1 MQNNKWLYLS
11 LVFALLIAGFI
22 IGWTTKPVGKQGEL
36 YSIKIQDTLKT
47 TSVQYKIVPGS
58 DYNIDS
64 LITVINQF
72 WKDSLKNMYG
82 KGLFEAKYSKEDAQ
96 GKREYTL
103 ASRIPIDP
111 ESQLIVDE
119 DLKIPKRTLS
129 LLAVINTSLVG
140 SVGLKYY
147 MIDSKCISL
156 SGIFSGDYL
165 INKKSWSPCGKLELE
180 MRFPGLK

>member
-11 LVFALLIAGFI
+11 LVFALLIIGFI
-22 IGWTTKPVGKQGEL
+22 IGWTTKPTGTQKES
-36 YSIKIQDTLKT
+36 YSIKIHDTLKT
-47 TSVQYKIVPGS
+47 TSVQYKIVPDT

-72 WKDSLKNMYG
+72 WKDSLKNLYG
-82 KGLFEAKYSKEDAQ
+82 KGLFQAKYSKEDAQ

-103 ASRIPIDP
+103 SSRIPLDP

-119 DLKIPKRTLS
+119 SFVFPKKTLGII
-129 LLAVINTSLVG
+129 AGINTGLVG

-147 MIDSKCISL
+147 IHDSKHFSFT
-156 SGIFSGDYL
+156 GIVSGDYL
-165 INKKSWSPCGKLELE
+165 LDKKFWQPCARIELE
-180 MRFPGLK
+180 YRFY

>member
-1 MQNNKWLYLS
+1 MQKDNILWWTM
-11 LVFALLIAGFI
+11 VIALLLTGFI
-22 IGWTTKPVGKQGEL
+22 VGWTTKPTETIKDP
-36 YSIKIQDTLKT
+36 YAIKIHDTLKT
-47 TSVQYKIVPGS
+47 TSVQYKIIPDA

-64 LITVINQF
+64 LITTINQF

-82 KGLFEAKYSKEDAQ
+82 KGLFESKFSKSDAL
-96 GKREYTL
+96 GTRSYTL

-111 ESQLIVDE
+111 ESQLIIDE

-129 LLAVINTSLVG
+129 LLAGINTSLVG

-165 INKKSWSPCGKLELE
+165 INKKSWTPNARIELE
-180 MRFPGLK
+180 ILY

>member
-1 MQNNKWLYLS
+1 MQKDNILWWTM
-11 LVFALLIAGFI
+11 VIALLLTGFI
-22 IGWTTKPVGKQGEL
+22 VGWTSKPTDIIKE
-36 YSIKIQDTLKT
+36 SFPIKIHDTLKT
-47 TSVQYKIVPGS
+47 TSVRYKIIPGA
-58 DYNIDS
+58 DYNPDS

-82 KGLFEAKYSKEDAQ
+82 QGLFESKFKKSDDL
-96 GKREYTL
+96 GIRSYTL

-111 ESQLIVDE
+111 ESSLIVNE
-119 DLKIPKRTLS
+119 DLKMPKRTLS
-129 LLAVINTSLVG
+129 LLAGINTGLLG

-165 INKKSWSPCGKLELE
+165 FVKKSWSPNAKIEFE
-180 MRFPGLK
+180 VQY

>member
-1 MQNNKWLYLS
+1 MQKNNILWWTM
-11 LVFALLIAGFI
+11 VIALLLVGFI
-22 IGWTTKPVGKQGEL
+22 IGWTTKTSDTVKDPYIV
-36 YSIKIQDTLKT
+36 KIHDTLKT
-47 TSVQYKIVPGS
+47 ASFQYKIVPGA

-129 LLAVINTSLVG
+129 LLAGINTSLVG

-156 SGIFSGDYL
+156 SGIFSGDLL
-165 INKKSWSPCGKLELE
+165 IDKKTWSPCGKLELE

>member
-36 YSIKIQDTLKT
+36 YSIKIHDTLKT
-47 TSVQYKIVPGS
+47 TSVQYKLVLGT

-72 WKDSLKNMYG
+72 WKDSLKNLYG
-82 KGLFEAKYSKEDAQ
+82 KGLFESKFSKVDDF

-103 ASRIPIDP
+103 DSRIPIDP
-111 ESQLIVDE
+111 QSSLIVNE
-119 DLKIPKRTLS
+119 DLKIPRRTLS
-129 LLAVINTSLVG
+129 LLSGINISLVG

-156 SGIFSGDYL
+156 SS
-165 INKKSWSPCGKLELE
+165 
-180 MRFPGLK
+180 

>member
-1 MQNNKWLYLS
+1 MQKNNMLWWPI
-11 LVFALLIAGFI
+11 VIALLLTGFI
-22 IGWTTKPVGKQGEL
+22 IGWTTKPSKTVKDPFTV
-36 YSIKIQDTLKT
+36 KIHDTLKT
-47 TSVQYKIVPGS
+47 TSVQYKIIPGA

-82 KGLFEAKYSKEDAQ
+82 KGLFQAKYSKEDAL

-103 ASRIPIDP
+103 ASRIPLDP

-119 DLKIPKRTLS
+119 SFVFPKKTIGLI
-129 LLAVINTSLVG
+129 AGINTGLVG

-147 MIDSKCISL
+147 IHDSKHFSFT
-156 SGIFSGDYL
+156 GIVSGDYL
-165 INKKSWSPCGKLELE
+165 LDKKFWQPCARIELE
-180 MRFPGLK
+180 YRFY

>member
-36 YSIKIQDTLKT
+36 YSIKIHDTLKT

-64 LITVINQF
+64 LITIINQF

-82 KGLFEAKYSKEDAQ
+82 KGLFESKFSKVDDF

-103 ASRIPIDP
+103 DSRIPIDP
-111 ESQLIVDE
+111 QSQLTVDE
-119 DLKIPKRTLS
+119 SFVFPKRKFG
-129 LLAVINTSLVG
+129 LVG
-140 SVGLKYY
+140 SIGSSCALGLKYY
-147 MIDSKCISL
+147 LHDSQR
-156 SGIFSGDYL
+156 YL
-165 INKKSWSPCGKLELE
+165 ITGQVGREYMFSIKGCNYYARLELE
-180 MRFPGLK
+180 IKI

>member
-36 YSIKIQDTLKT
+36 YSIKIHDTLKT

-64 LITVINQF
+64 LITIINQF

-82 KGLFEAKYSKEDAQ
+82 KGLFESKFSKVDDF

-103 ASRIPIDP
+103 DSRIPIDP
-111 ESQLIVDE
+111 QSSLIVDE

-129 LLAVINTSLVG
+129 LLAGINTSLVG

-156 SGIFSGDYL
+156 SGIFSDDYL
-165 INKKSWSPCGKLELE
+165 INKKSWTPNARIELE
-180 MRFPGLK
+180 ILY

>member
-11 LVFALLIAGFI
+11 LVFALLIIGFI
-22 IGWTTKPVGKQGEL
+22 IGWTTKPSGKQKES
-36 YSIKIQDTLKT
+36 YSIKIHDTLKT
-47 TSVQYKIVPGS
+47 ISVQYKIIPGT

-82 KGLFEAKYSKEDAQ
+82 KGLFEAKYSKEDAL

-111 ESQLIVDE
+111 ESQLMVDE
-119 DLKIPKRTLS
+119 SFTFPKRTFG
-129 LLAVINTSLVG
+129 LVG
-140 SVGLKYY
+140 SIGTSSSLGLKYY
-147 MIDSKCISL
+147 IRDSPK
-156 SGIFSGDYL
+156 FSFFGQVGYEYL
-165 INKKSWSPCGKLELE
+165 FAIKNWTYSARFELE
-180 MRFPGLK
+180 YKF